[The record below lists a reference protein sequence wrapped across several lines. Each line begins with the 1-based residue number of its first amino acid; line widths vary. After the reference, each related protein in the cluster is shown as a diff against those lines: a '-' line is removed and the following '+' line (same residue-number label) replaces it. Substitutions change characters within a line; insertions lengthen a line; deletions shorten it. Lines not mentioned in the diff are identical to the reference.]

1 MKKLAALVL
10 SIALLCTITACGKQT
25 SDPSGSTSSD
35 QPSGKTT
42 YVSIGTGGVTG
53 TYYPMGGAIADLISQ
68 NVDGYECTAEST
80 GGSGEN
86 VQLVA
91 NGQVEIAFCD
101 ASTAYQAQTGTGAF
115 EGDQKSDLVAITSL
129 YNEAVQVVTLDP
141 DVKTISDLK
150 GLREAVGSAG
160 SGTEIMARTLFELY
174 DMTYDDIKVDYLG
187 FGDASSGLKDKTID
201 AGIIWAGIP
210 TSGILELGAQHDIYM
225 LDFSDEMIAKLQES
239 HPFCVKTQI
248 TKDIYSALVEE
259 VNTISIPCMLVCD
272 RNLDE
277 DLVYDA
283 LTTMFDNLDVIAAS
297 HARGADVSLEKALDG
312 MDKVEMHPGA
322 IKFFTE
328 KGLL

>member
-1 MKKLAALVL
+1 M
-10 SIALLCTITACGKQT
+10 
-25 SDPSGSTSSD
+25 
-35 QPSGKTT
+35 
-42 YVSIGTGGVTG
+42 
-53 TYYPMGGAIADLISQ
+53 
-68 NVDGYECTAEST
+68 
-80 GGSGEN
+80 
-86 VQLVA
+86 
-91 NGQVEIAFCD
+91 
-101 ASTAYQAQTGTGAF
+101 
-115 EGDQKSDLVAITSL
+115 
-129 YNEAVQVVTLDP
+129 
-141 DVKTISDLK
+141 
-150 GLREAVGSAG
+150 
-160 SGTEIMARTLFELY
+160 
-174 DMTYDDIKVDYLG
+174 DYLG